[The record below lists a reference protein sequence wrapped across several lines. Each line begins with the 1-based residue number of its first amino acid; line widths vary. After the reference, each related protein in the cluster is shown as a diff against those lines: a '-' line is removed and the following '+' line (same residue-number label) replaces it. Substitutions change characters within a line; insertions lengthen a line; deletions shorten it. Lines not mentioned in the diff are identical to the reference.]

1 MKCFYCKCKLPS
13 NSVSDICENCL
24 FHLDDDDS
32 DYDDDLQKD
41 IEAIV
46 NKTGVTPARFV
57 E

>member
-1 MKCFYCKCKLPS
+1 MKCFYCKSNLPS

-32 DYDDDLQKD
+32 DYDDNLQKD
-41 IEAIV
+41 IEAIL
-46 NKTGVTPARFV
+46 NKTGATPARFI

>member
-1 MKCFYCKCKLPS
+1 MNCFYCKRKLQS
-13 NSVSDICENCL
+13 TSVTDICEECL
-24 FHLDDDDS
+24 FHLDDDEV

-46 NKTGVTPARFV
+46 NKTGVTPARFL